1 VDVPTREPEPVDG
14 SETDILIGWL
24 RFHRDALATKTMGLT
39 AEQLTA
45 AAAPPSALTILGL
58 VRHMTEM
65 ERVYGAWAI
74 GGGGE
79 LVFVYGDYVDGGP
92 EWDFDVDSSMVEASM
107 VNWRRECGATD
118 QALANAGSLDTI
130 GSGNRRS
137 VRWNLQKLVGEYAR
151 HNGHADIVR
160 ERIDGSTG
168 E

>member
-1 VDVPTREPEPVDG
+1 MDG
-14 SETDILIGWL
+14 SEIDIVVGWL
-24 RFHRDALATKTMGLT
+24 RFHRDALANNATGLT

-45 AAAPPSALTILGL
+45 AAAPPSAMTILGL

-74 GGGGE
+74 GGRGD

-92 EWDFDVDSSMVEASM
+92 EWDFDVDPSMAEASM
-107 VNWRRECGATD
+107 ANWRDECDATD
-118 QALANAGSLDTI
+118 RALVSIGSLDSI

-137 VRWNLQKLVGEYAR
+137 VRWNLHKLVGEYAR